1 MSLIAVLA
9 FGFAAMFTIAVADYF
24 SYEDM
29 IFVNELWAY
38 QNPNHLQIKPF
49 VSIVNNCLMLC

>member
-38 QNPNHLQIKPF
+38 QNPNHL
-49 VSIVNNCLMLC
+49 